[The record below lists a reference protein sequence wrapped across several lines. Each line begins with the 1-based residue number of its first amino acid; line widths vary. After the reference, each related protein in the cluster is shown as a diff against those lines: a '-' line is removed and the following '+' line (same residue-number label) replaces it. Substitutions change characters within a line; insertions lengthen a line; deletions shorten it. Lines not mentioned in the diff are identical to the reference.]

1 MEKAIYFDMDG
12 TIADLY
18 GVDGWLD
25 DLMNES
31 TRPYAAAAPLLNMQQ
46 LARRLNILAARG
58 FSINIISWTAR
69 GGSAEYNERVKEVK
83 IQWLHVHLR
92 SVHFDNIYVVP
103 YGTPKEN
110 FGNGILFDDEP
121 HNRETWQGVAHDVN
135 NILEILKGL

>member
-1 MEKAIYFDMDG
+1 MNAIYFDMDG

-83 IQWLHVHLR
+83 IQWLRVHLR
-92 SVHFDNIYVVP
+92 SVH
-103 YGTPKEN
+103 
-110 FGNGILFDDEP
+110 
-121 HNRETWQGVAHDVN
+121 
-135 NILEILKGL
+135 